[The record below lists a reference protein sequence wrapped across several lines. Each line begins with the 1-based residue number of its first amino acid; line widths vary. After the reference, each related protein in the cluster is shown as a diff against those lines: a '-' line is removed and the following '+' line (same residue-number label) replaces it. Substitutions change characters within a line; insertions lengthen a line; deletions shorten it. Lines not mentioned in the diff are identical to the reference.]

1 MTATKKPAG
10 KAGMAM
16 KAMKAMKATKKP
28 AGKVGKA
35 MKTMKAT
42 KKPAGKAGKA
52 MKAMSAKKAAMKS
65 MRVSTKSG
73 MMDDD
78 RKKDNGKPKDDD
90 KKKDAD
96 NVVPT
101 WACVPFRCADDTVE
115 VTQVLG
121 SRCTMSLDFPTSG
134 TVAELLRDK
143 EHPGCDESGV
153 YECVGMAVAVIRRPQ
168 TSDDSRKDDDNKKDD
183 DNGTEDDGKP
193 KDDASKKDDDIGDET
208 SGDNTDTSSSH
219 MTPGPY
225 NLMSGQ

>member
-90 KKKDAD
+90 KKKHAD

-115 VTQVLG
+115 VTQAWQPLYDVTGLPHVWH
-121 SRCTMSLDFPTSG
+121 C
-134 TVAELLRDK
+134 
-143 EHPGCDESGV
+143 
-153 YECVGMAVAVIRRPQ
+153 RR
-168 TSDDSRKDDDNKKDD
+168 
-183 DNGTEDDGKP
+183 
-193 KDDASKKDDDIGDET
+193 AFA
-208 SGDNTDTSSSH
+208 
-219 MTPGPY
+219 
-225 NLMSGQ
+225 